1 MHPGAHPGERISV
14 YVLAPTEMLHRKQ
27 VSSLTEADVARIA
40 KRERQDQIGES
51 RNQLAGLADEFV
63 SSNAAEAADETAR
76 ISHNFGVQD
85 GAVGGAASARPDAIV
100 SDGHGSPASQ
110 GKKTMEVTGGGG
122 LVEEEMTAPAMRL
135 LLGVPVPTGPNV
147 TKFLYVEVPDYHPGG
162 GRGRGNHS
170 GGNGNASASNGSGDF
185 DAKTAAAGLCVELR
199 KKGEEPPT
207 CLTSL
212 AEALASR

>member
-1 MHPGAHPGERISV
+1 
-14 YVLAPTEMLHRKQ
+14 MLQRKQ
-27 VSSLTEADVARIA
+27 VSSLTEADIARIA
-40 KRERQDQIGES
+40 EREREDRIDES

-63 SSNAAEAADETAR
+63 SSNAEETADEMAR
-76 ISHNFGVQD
+76 ISHTFGVQD

-100 SDGHGSPASQ
+100 PDGHGSRASQ

-122 LVEEEMTAPAMRL
+122 LVEEKMTAPAMRL

-147 TKFLYVEVPDYHPGG
+147 TKFLYVEVPENHSGG
-162 GRGRGNHS
+162 GRGRENHS
-170 GGNGNASASNGSGDF
+170 GGDGNASARNGPDDF

-207 CLTSL
+207 CLISL